1 MAHYFAV
8 DITEQLERKIEAV
21 KCYHSQFK
29 DMKKRKDVFVPGID
43 VFDFMRI
50 KAAHYGTFIGKRYG
64 EAFMIKEIFAVEDPM
79 KLLGR
84 SI

>member
-1 MAHYFAV
+1 
-8 DITEQLERKIEAV
+8 
-21 KCYHSQFK
+21 
-29 DMKKRKDVFVPGID
+29 MKKRKDVFVPGID

-50 KAAHYGTFIGKRYG
+50 KAAHYCTFIGKRYG
-64 EAFMIKEIFAVEDPM
+64 EAFIIKEIFAVEDPM